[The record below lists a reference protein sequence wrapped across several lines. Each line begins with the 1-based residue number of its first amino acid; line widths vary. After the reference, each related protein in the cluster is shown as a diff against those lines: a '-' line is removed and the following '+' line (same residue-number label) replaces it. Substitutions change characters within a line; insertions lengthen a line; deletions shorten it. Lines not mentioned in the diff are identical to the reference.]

1 MSSTVMENEQRYN
14 RTKLWRIGFFTLN
27 NTATNIYLFLIGFLS
42 YYAAGIAGLAVVLVS
57 TLLGAARLFDGL
69 IDPTIGYIIDKTE
82 TKFGKFRPI
91 IVIGNIIT
99 ILSVVLIFTTHLLPE
114 GFRLIFIIFA
124 LVVHKI
130 GYSLQTSATKA
141 GQTVLTND
149 PKQRP
154 LYMAFDGVYNIFV
167 FTVGQFY
174 VANYLVA
181 KYGNFTMSLFIELV
195 ATAVILSTIFTILA
209 VIGISSKDK
218 KEYYGL
224 GEETVET
231 KSLRDYWRV
240 IKGNR
245 QLQLLTISAS
255 MDKLGNTLGRD
266 AVVTVMLFGIL
277 LGNYG
282 LSGTIGLITVIPGL
296 LITFFVTW
304 LARKSGLRKTYLIAA
319 WIGLLSYLAFI
330 PFFLI
335 LDDPTVIS
343 LESIGFATILFI
355 LLRTFAQGFGGAP
368 TTLVVPMI
376 ADVSD
381 YETAKSGRY
390 VAGMFGTIFSFI
402 DQLVSSL
409 APIIVGFVVAAIGFG
424 EAYPT
429 VTDTLTPSLLTGLI
443 VLAFIIP
450 AACLLIAAIT
460 MHFYKLDRKTMEDV
474 QDKISKARGN
484 SPSPKTPNETAV

>member
-1 MSSTVMENEQRYN
+1 MATTVSGQVINYN
-14 RTKLWRIGFFTLN
+14 RSKLWQIGFFTLN
-27 NTATNIYLFLIGFLS
+27 NTATNIYIFLIAFLS

-69 IDPTIGYIIDKTE
+69 IDPAIGYIIDKTE
-82 TKFGKFRPI
+82 TKFGKYRPLI
-91 IVIGNIIT
+91 AIGNIIT
-99 ILSVVLIFTTHLLPE
+99 MISVLLIFTTHLLPE
-114 GFRLIFIIFA
+114 GFRLIFIVFA

-174 VANYLVA
+174 VANYLVS
-181 KYGNFTMSLFIELV
+181 KHGDFTMGLFIELV
-195 ATAVILSTIFTILA
+195 ATVVILSSIFTILA
-209 VIGISSKDK
+209 IIGISGKDR
-218 KEYYGL
+218 KEFYGL

-231 KSLRDYWRV
+231 KSFRDYWHV

-255 MDKLGNTLGRD
+255 MDKLGVSLGRD
-266 AVVTVMLFGIL
+266 PVVTVMLFGIL

-282 LSGTIGLITVIPGL
+282 LSGTIGLVTVIPGL

-319 WIGLLSYLAFI
+319 WIGLLSYLAYI

-335 LDDPTVIS
+335 LDDPKVIS

-355 LLRTFAQGFGGAP
+355 LLRTFSYGFGAAP

-409 APIIVGFVVAAIGFG
+409 VPIIVGFVVVTIGFG

-429 VTDTLTPSLLTGLI
+429 VTDTLTPSLFTGLI

-450 AACLLIAAIT
+450 AVCLLISLIA

-474 QDKISKARGN
+474 QDKIATIKEKGN
-484 SPSPKTPNETAV
+484 NDKTTAV

>member
-1 MSSTVMENEQRYN
+1 MSSTVVDGGQRYN
-14 RTKLWRIGFFTLN
+14 RSKLWQIGFFTLN
-27 NTATNIYLFLIGFLS
+27 NTATNIYLFLIMFLS

-69 IDPTIGYIIDKTE
+69 IDPAIGYIIDRTE

-99 ILSVVLIFTTHLLPE
+99 AISVLLIFTTHLLPD

-130 GYSLQTSATKA
+130 GYSLQTSVTKA

-154 LYMAFDGVYNIFV
+154 LYMAFDGVYNIIL

-174 VANYLVA
+174 VSNYLVG
-181 KYGNFTMSLFIELV
+181 KYGDFTMGLFIELIAIV
-195 ATAVILSTIFTILA
+195 MILSTVFTFLA
-209 VIGISSKDK
+209 IIGISRKDK
-218 KEYYGL
+218 KEFYGL

-231 KSLRDYWRV
+231 KSFREYWHV

-255 MDKLGNTLGRD
+255 TGRLGMSLGGE
-266 AVVTVMLFGIL
+266 AVVTVMIFGIL
-277 LGNYG
+277 IGNYG
-282 LSGTIGLITVIPGL
+282 LSGTLGLITAIPGL

-304 LARKSGLRKTYLIAA
+304 LARKTGSKKAYLAA
-319 WIGLLSYLAFI
+319 VWVGLLSYLAFI
-330 PFFLI
+330 PLFLF

-343 LESIGFATILFI
+343 LETIGFATILFI
-355 LLRTFAQGFGGAP
+355 LLRTFATGFGGAQSS
-368 TTLVVPMI
+368 LVVPMI

-402 DQLVSSL
+402 DQFVTSL
-409 APIIVGFVVAAIGFG
+409 APIIVGLVVAAAGYGDAF
-424 EAYPT
+424 PT
-429 VTDTLTPSLLTGLI
+429 VTDALTPSLFTAVI
-443 VLAFIIP
+443 ILAFVLP
-450 AACLLIAAIT
+450 AVLLLISATA
-460 MHFYKLDRKTMEDV
+460 MHFYKLDRKKMVEV
-474 QDKISKARGN
+474 QEVISEARAKSKISDE
-484 SPSPKTPNETAV
+484 PAV

>member
-1 MSSTVMENEQRYN
+1 MATNVSEKGIVYN
-14 RTKLWRIGFFTLN
+14 RAKLWQIGFFTLN

-57 TLLGAARLFDGL
+57 TLLGAARVFDGL
-69 IDPTIGYIIDKTE
+69 IDPAIGYIIDRTE
-82 TKFGKFRPI
+82 TKFGKFRPLIVSGNFI
-91 IVIGNIIT
+91 IALS
-99 ILSVVLIFTTHLLPE
+99 ILMIFMTHLLPE
-114 GFRLIFIIFA
+114 GFRLIFIVLA

-154 LYMAFDGVYNIFV
+154 LYMAFDGVYNVFV

-181 KYGNFTMSLFIELV
+181 KYGDFTMSLFIELI
-195 ATAVILSTIFTILA
+195 ATVMILSTIFTVLA
-209 VIGISSKDK
+209 VIGISSKDR
-218 KEYYGL
+218 KEFYGL
-224 GEETVET
+224 GEDTVET
-231 KSLRDYWRV
+231 TSFREYWQV

-255 MDKLGNTLGRD
+255 MDKLGHSLGRE

-277 LGNYG
+277 IGNYG
-282 LSGTIGLITVIPGL
+282 LSGTIGLITVIPIL
-296 LITFFVTW
+296 LITLAVTGV
-304 LARKSGLRKTYLIAA
+304 ARRTGLRKAYLTSA
-319 WIGLLSYLAFI
+319 WVGVVSYLAFI
-330 PFFLI
+330 PLFLF

-355 LLRTFAQGFGGAP
+355 LLRTLSQGFGAAP

-381 YETAKSGRY
+381 YETSKSGRY

-402 DQLVSSL
+402 DQLVTAL
-409 APIIVGFVVAAIGFG
+409 APVIVGFVVAAVGFG
-424 EAYPT
+424 DAYPT
-429 VTDTLTPSLLTGLI
+429 VTDTLTPALFTAIML
-443 VLAFIIP
+443 LAFVLP
-450 AACLLIAAIT
+450 SVCLLIAAIT
-460 MHFYKLDRKTMEDV
+460 MHFYKLDRKKMEEV
-474 QDKISKARGN
+474 QATINVAKAKGNGNGDKIS
-484 SPSPKTPNETAV
+484 AV

>member
-1 MSSTVMENEQRYN
+1 MTTTVSEQEIKYN
-14 RTKLWRIGFFTLN
+14 RSKLWQIGFFTLN
-27 NTATNIYLFLIGFLS
+27 NTATNIYLFLIMFLS

-57 TLLGAARLFDGL
+57 TLLGAARFFDGI
-69 IDPTIGYIIDKTE
+69 IDPTIGYIIDKME
-82 TKFGKFRPI
+82 TRFGKFRPI

-99 ILSVVLIFTTHLLPE
+99 AISVLMIFTTHLLPE
-114 GFRLIFIIFA
+114 GFRILFIVFA

-154 LYMAFDGVYNIFV
+154 LYMAFDGVYNIFI

-174 VANYLVA
+174 VANYLVG
-181 KYGNFTMSLFIELV
+181 KYGDFTMSLFIELI
-195 ATAVILSTIFTILA
+195 ATVMILSTVFTILA
-209 VIGISSKDK
+209 IIGISGKDR
-218 KEYYGL
+218 KEFYGL
-224 GEETVET
+224 GEDTLET
-231 KSLRDYWRV
+231 KTIREYWHV

-255 MDKLGNTLGRD
+255 MDKLGNSLGRE

-304 LARKSGLRKTYLIAA
+304 LAGRTGLRKAYLTAA
-319 WIGLLSYLAFI
+319 WIGIASYIAFI
-330 PFFLI
+330 PLFLI

-355 LLRTFAQGFGGAP
+355 LLRTLAQGFGAAP

-381 YETAKSGRY
+381 FETAKSGRY

-402 DQLVSSL
+402 DQLVTSL
-409 APIIVGFVVAAIGFG
+409 APVIVGFVVAAAGFG
-424 EAYPT
+424 EVYPT
-429 VTDTLTPSLLTGLI
+429 VTDTLTSSLFVAI
-443 VLAFIIP
+443 MILAFVLP
-450 AACLLIAAIT
+450 AVCLLISVIA
-460 MHFYKLDRKTMEDV
+460 MHMYKLDRKKMEEV
-474 QDKISKARGN
+474 QATIAAVKEKGN
-484 SPSPKTPNETAV
+484 DDNITAV

>member
-1 MSSTVMENEQRYN
+1 MSSTVLDSGLKYN
-14 RTKLWRIGFFTLN
+14 RSKLWQIAFFTLN

-69 IDPTIGYIIDKTE
+69 IDPAIGYIIDKTE

-91 IVIGNIIT
+91 IISGNIIT
-99 ILSVVLIFTTHLLPE
+99 AISILMIFATHLLPD
-114 GFRLIFIIFA
+114 GFRLIFIVFA

-174 VANYLVA
+174 VANYLIG
-181 KYGNFTMSLFIELV
+181 KYGDFTLGLFIELV
-195 ATAVILSTIFTILA
+195 ATVMILSTIFTILA
-209 VIGISSKDK
+209 VIGISSKDR
-218 KEYYGL
+218 KEFYGL
-224 GEETVET
+224 GEDTVET
-231 KSLRDYWRV
+231 KSFRDYWKV

-255 MDKLGNTLGRD
+255 MDKLGNSLGRE

-304 LARKSGLRKTYLIAA
+304 LARKTGLRKSYLTSA
-319 WIGLLSYLAFI
+319 WVGLLSYLAFI
-330 PFFLI
+330 PLFLLI
-335 LDDPTVIS
+335 KDPTVIS
-343 LESIGFATILFI
+343 LENIGFVTILFI

-402 DQLVSSL
+402 DQLVTSL
-409 APIIVGFVVAAIGFG
+409 APIIVGFVVAAVGFG
-424 EAYPT
+424 DAFPT
-429 VTDTLTPSLLTGLI
+429 VTDTLTTPLFAATLI
-443 VLAFIIP
+443 LAFGIP
-450 AACLLIAAIT
+450 ALCLLISAIT

-474 QDKISKARGN
+474 QDKIAEARRKKSIFSDEN
-484 SPSPKTPNETAV
+484 AI

>member
-1 MSSTVMENEQRYN
+1 MSSSVLDSELKYHRS
-14 RTKLWRIGFFTLN
+14 KLWQIGFFTLN
-27 NTATNIYLFLIGFLS
+27 NTATNLYIFLIGFLS

-91 IVIGNIIT
+91 IVFGNIIT
-99 ILSVVLIFTTHLLPE
+99 IISVIMIFTTHLLPE
-114 GFRLIFIIFA
+114 GFRLVFIVFS

-181 KYGNFTMSLFIELV
+181 KYGDFTMGLFIELV
-195 ATAVILSTIFTILA
+195 ATVIILATIFTILA
-209 VIGISSKDK
+209 LIGISSKDR

-231 KSLRDYWRV
+231 KSIRDYWQV

-245 QLQLLTISAS
+245 QLQLLTLSAS
-255 MDKLGNTLGRD
+255 MDKLGHTLGRD

-296 LITFFVTW
+296 LITFFVTG
-304 LARKSGLRKTYLIAA
+304 LARKTGLRKAYLTAA
-319 WIGLLSYLAFI
+319 WIGVLSYLAFI
-330 PFFLI
+330 PLFLI

-343 LESIGFATILFI
+343 LESIGIATIIFI

-409 APIIVGFVVAAIGFG
+409 SPLIVGFIVAAIGFG
-424 EAYPT
+424 DAYPT
-429 VTDTLTPSLLTGLI
+429 VTDTLTPSLFTGLL
-443 VLAFIIP
+443 VLAFLLP
-450 AACLLIAAIT
+450 AICLLIAAFA
-460 MHFYKLDRKTMEDV
+460 MHFYKLDRKKMEEV
-474 QDKISKARGN
+474 QDTIAEAKGKSKISDD
-484 SPSPKTPNETAV
+484 TAAV